1 MTSTST
7 STGIRYRSWWGKAS
21 AGLLGT
27 LIGGPAAGLIA
38 AGMGHVLDRE
48 IDGLARTWLRS
59 DALRISPRQRDALRA
74 AELSLAGALA
84 RAGELSAVALAE
96 ARDDC
101 IRRLE
106 LPQPVWAEARALF
119 DDGLRADFPLTAV
132 VNQFRRIFHRRFDVH
147 YLLLWSLLDA
157 AEQRGEP
164 TPAQRQLLE
173 DIARRIGLS
182 PARLHAF
189 AEGRRAFGSGHLAPR
204 ASMSVEEAR
213 ATLKVTPFATAAEI
227 KQAYRREIGRHHP
240 DRLGYLGL
248 SSEQLAE
255 ASAQS
260 ARIRKAYEILR
271 RG

>member
-1 MTSTST
+1 MNSTA
-7 STGIRYRSWWGKAS
+7 IRNRSWWGKVS
-21 AGLLGT
+21 AGLVGT
-27 LIGGPAAGLIA
+27 AIAGPAAGLIA

-48 IDGLARTWLRS
+48 IDGLARTWLRP
-59 DALRISPRQRDALRA
+59 DALRISRLQRDALRA
-74 AELSLAGALA
+74 TELSLAGALA
-84 RAGELSAVALAE
+84 RAGALSALALDE
-96 ARDDC
+96 AWDGC

-106 LPQPVWAEARALF
+106 LPRSDWAEARALF
-119 DDGLRADFPLTAV
+119 EDGLRADFPLTAV
-132 VNQFRRIFHRRFDVH
+132 VNQFRRVFHRRFDVH
-147 YLLLWSLLDA
+147 YLLLWSLLEA

-164 TPAQRQLLE
+164 TQAQRQLLE

-182 PARLHAF
+182 QVRLHAF

-204 ASMSVEEAR
+204 ASMSVDEAR
-213 ATLKVTPFATAAEI
+213 ARLKVPPFATAAEI

-260 ARIRKAYEILR
+260 ARIREAYEILR

>member
-1 MTSTST
+1 MNNAA
-7 STGIRYRSWWGKAS
+7 IHYRSWWGKVS

-27 LIGGPAAGLIA
+27 LIGGPGAGLIA
-38 AGMGHVLDRE
+38 AGMGHLLDRE
-48 IDGLARTWLRS
+48 IDGLARTWLRP
-59 DALRISPRQRDALRA
+59 DALRIGRRQRDELRA

-84 RAGELSAVALAE
+84 RVGDLSTLAIAE

-106 LPQPVWAEARALF
+106 LPRSVWAEARALF

-132 VNQFRRIFHRRFDVH
+132 VNHFRRIFHRRFDVH

-182 PARLHAF
+182 QARLHAF
-189 AEGRRAFGSGHLAPR
+189 AEGRRAFGRGHLATG

-213 ATLKVTPFATAAEI
+213 ATLKVPPFATAAEI
-227 KQAYRREIGRHHP
+227 KQAYRRETGRHHP

-255 ASAQS
+255 ASAQT